1 MTDSI
6 LDIQGLS
13 KRYGA
18 RVIFDRFS
26 HQFKSGCHG
35 VIGPNGV
42 GKSTLLS
49 ILGGSE
55 PYQAGRIRLA
65 EAELGHPDGA
75 YLERAGYCPDRLSFY
90 PFLTVREFWSLAAGI
105 RQVPVPDASHALVK
119 GFNLARELPTRLDA
133 LSLGTQ
139 KKVLLVTALI
149 HRPSLLLLDEP
160 TDELDATSA
169 RFLTHHLKRMEGTIT
184 IISTHD
190 ETLLA
195 DLGADVL
202 ELGDV

>member
-1 MTDSI
+1 MTDSF
-6 LDIQGLS
+6 LDIRSLS

-26 HQFKSGCHG
+26 QQFESGCHG

-55 PYQAGRIRLA
+55 PFQAGSIRLA
-65 EAELGHPDGA
+65 EAELGDPDGA
-75 YLERAGYCPDRLSFY
+75 YLKQTGYCPDRLSFY
-90 PFLTVREFWSLAAGI
+90 PFLTVREFWGLAAGI
-105 RQVPVPDASHALVK
+105 RGLPVPDASHVLVQ
-119 GFNLARELPTRLDA
+119 GLNLAREINTRLDA

-149 HRPSLLLLDEP
+149 HGPALLLLDEP